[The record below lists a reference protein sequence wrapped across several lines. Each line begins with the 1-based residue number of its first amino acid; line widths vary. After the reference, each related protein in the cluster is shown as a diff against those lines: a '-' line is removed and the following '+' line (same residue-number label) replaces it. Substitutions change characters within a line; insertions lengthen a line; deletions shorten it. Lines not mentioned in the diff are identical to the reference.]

1 MRMEIQMND
10 KYAFGNALSAYAK
23 FLVDDHAMR
32 WAAMGGDRGAPN
44 HWGIQFDRGSK
55 YVRVMTVSHGNR
67 AAHSFIV
74 REDDDKFKQ
83 GDILLAKSWKSPAR
97 NKARGNI
104 MTAEYGGVTCYGAG
118 YL

>member
-10 KYAFGNALSAYAK
+10 IYAFGNALSAYAK
-23 FLVDDHAMR
+23 FLVDDHTAR
-32 WAAMGGDRGAPN
+32 WVAMGGRPDFWKN
-44 HWGIQFDRGSK
+44 WGIEFERGPK
-55 YVRVMTVSHGNR
+55 YIRVMTVSHGNR
-67 AAHSFIV
+67 SAHSFIV

-83 GDILLAKSWKSPAR
+83 GDILLAKSWKGPAR

-104 MTAEYGGVTCYGAG
+104 MTAEYRGVTCYGAG